1 MATRQADRVG
11 NVPGYWSDAK
21 GSVAMKTRHSRA
33 ARPKPRKQLT
43 ATPRRLSSVV
53 KQLDQRTH
61 ELTEAQKH
69 LFEALERQ
77 AATDEV
83 LRVIASSAGE
93 LAPVFE
99 AILANGTRLCEAQ
112 FGNLYLCEAG
122 EFRMVATHNVPP
134 AFADARRRRPLRPIP
149 GGNVSK
155 AIKTK
160 RPVQLVDA
168 AATQAYAERHPAT
181 VEAVELGG
189 IRTHLTV
196 PMLKNDEAIGT
207 INIFRQEVR
216 PFTDKQIA
224 LVTNFAN
231 QAMIAIEN
239 TRLLKELRQRTDD
252 LSEALEQQTATAN
265 VLEVIS
271 RSAFDLQPVFE
282 TVAES
287 AVKLSGAER
296 AFIFRFDGELLRM
309 VAAYNASP
317 EFREWVAQHPVRP
330 GRHSGSA
337 RAALERRTIHIEDV
351 RLDPDYSSGAKDVE
365 DIRTILGVPIL
376 KGDDLLGVIII
387 YRFEV
392 KPFTDKQIALIET
405 FADQAAIAIARREN
419 EARLARSNA
428 MLERERENKLMNVRA
443 VLASVAHEVKQPLA
457 AITVSAN
464 AALRYLAMTPPAYD
478 EARAG
483 LDRIQNG
490 IRRTS
495 EVIDSVRALFGK
507 VDQKLQPVDIN
518 EIILGVL
525 ESLEAEMKDD
535 KVTIH
540 PELAAELPLIHG
552 HRGQLREVIVNL
564 VNNALEAMH
573 TVTNRGR
580 VLRVRTEVRGR
591 DLIAIA
597 VQELG
602 TRN

>member
-1 MATRQADRVG
+1 MRRRSRAGPERAKSRRRKTITQNRRGGQKATRQHDPSAADHKAQT
-11 NVPGYWSDAK
+11 D
-21 GSVAMKTRHSRA
+21 VA
-33 ARPKPRKQLT
+33 QLT
-43 ATPRRLSSVV
+43 RER
-53 KQLDQRTH
+53 D
-61 ELTEAQKH
+61 
-69 LFEALERQ
+69 EALEREK
-77 AATDEV
+77 ATAEV
-83 LRVIASSAGE
+83 LRVISSSPGE
-93 LAPVFE
+93 LAPVFD
-99 AILANGTRLCEAQ
+99 AILANGTQLCEAQ

-149 GGNVSK
+149 GGNVSE

-168 AATQAYAERHPAT
+168 VATQAYAERHPAT

-189 IRTHLTV
+189 IRTHLSV

-231 QAMIAIEN
+231 QAMIAIES

-252 LSEALEQQTATAN
+252 LSEALEQQTATAD
-265 VLEVIS
+265 VLKVIS
-271 RSAFDLQPVFE
+271 RSAFDLRPVFE

-287 AVKLSGAER
+287 AVKLCGAER
-296 AFIFRFDGELLRM
+296 AFIFRFDGELLWM
-309 VAAYNASP
+309 VAAYKAPP

-351 RLDPDYSSGAKDVE
+351 RLDPDYSYGAKDVE

-443 VLASVAHEVKQPLA
+443 VLASVAHEVKQPLG
-457 AITVSAN
+457 AITISAN

-478 EARAG
+478 EAKAG

-490 IRRTS
+490 VRRTN

-507 VDQKLQPVDIN
+507 VDQKLQPVDMN

-525 ESLEAEMKDD
+525 ESLEADMKDD

-540 PELAAELPLIHG
+540 PELAAELPLIDG

-573 TVTNRGR
+573 TVTDRGR

-591 DLIAIA
+591 DEISQCKTRD
-597 VQELG
+597 QELIQNYW
-602 TRN
+602 TAYLARS

>member
-1 MATRQADRVG
+1 LA
-11 NVPGYWSDAK
+11 P
-21 GSVAMKTRHSRA
+21 
-33 ARPKPRKQLT
+33 
-43 ATPRRLSSVV
+43 
-53 KQLDQRTH
+53 
-61 ELTEAQKH
+61 
-69 LFEALERQ
+69 
-77 AATDEV
+77 
-83 LRVIASSAGE
+83 GE
-93 LAPVFE
+93 LAPVFD

-149 GGNVSK
+149 GGNVSE

-168 AATQAYAERHPAT
+168 AATQAYTERHPAT

-189 IRTHLTV
+189 IRTHLSV

-231 QAMIAIEN
+231 QAMIAIES

-252 LSEALEQQTATAN
+252 LSEALEQQTATAD
-265 VLEVIS
+265 VLKVIS
-271 RSAFDLQPVFE
+271 RSAFDLRPVFE

-287 AVKLSGAER
+287 AVKLCGAER

-309 VAAYNASP
+309 VAAYKAPP

-351 RLDPDYSSGAKDVE
+351 RLDPDYSYGAKDVE

-376 KGDDLLGVIII
+376 KGDDLLCVIII

-428 MLERERENKLMNVRA
+428 RLERERENKLMNVRA
-443 VLASVAHEVKQPLA
+443 VLASVAHEVKQPLG
-457 AITVSAN
+457 AITISAN
-464 AALRYLAMTPPAYD
+464 TALRYLAMTPPAYD
-478 EARAG
+478 EAKAG

-490 IRRTS
+490 VRRTN

-507 VDQKLQPVDIN
+507 VDQKLQPVDMN

-525 ESLEAEMKDD
+525 ESLEADMKDD

-540 PELAAELPLIHG
+540 PELAAELPLIDG

-573 TVTNRGR
+573 TVTDRGR

-591 DLIAIA
+591 DEIAIG
-597 VQELG
+597 VQDSGPGIDPKLLDSIFGAFVTTKAHGSGLG
-602 TRN
+602 LAICRTIIEGHGGQLFASSDGKSGALFQFVLPIRANGEGYRSH

>member
-1 MATRQADRVG
+1 M
-11 NVPGYWSDAK
+11 Y
-21 GSVAMKTRHSRA
+21 
-33 ARPKPRKQLT
+33 
-43 ATPRRLSSVV
+43 
-53 KQLDQRTH
+53 
-61 ELTEAQKH
+61 
-69 LFEALERQ
+69 
-77 AATDEV
+77 
-83 LRVIASSAGE
+83 
-93 LAPVFE
+93 
-99 AILANGTRLCEAQ
+99 
-112 FGNLYLCEAG
+112 
-122 EFRMVATHNVPP
+122 PP
-134 AFADARRRRPLRPIP
+134 AFADARRRHPLRPIP
-149 GGNVSK
+149 GGNLSE

-196 PMLKNDEAIGT
+196 PMFKNDEPIGT
-207 INIFRQEVR
+207 INIFRQEVC

-224 LVTNFAN
+224 LLTNFAN
-231 QAMIAIEN
+231 QAVIAIEN
-239 TRLLKELRQRTDD
+239 TRLLNELRES
-252 LSEALEQQTATAN
+252 LLQQTATAD
-265 VLEVIS
+265 VLKVIS

-287 AVKLSGAER
+287 AVKLCGAER

-317 EFREWVAQHPVRP
+317 EFREWVAQHPVQP

-337 RAALERRTIHIEDV
+337 RAALEHRTIHIEDV
-351 RLDPDYSSGAKDVE
+351 RLDPDYSCGAKDVE

-376 KGDDLLGVIII
+376 KDDDLLGVIII

-428 MLERERENKLMNVRA
+428 MLEHERENKLMNVRA

-457 AITVSAN
+457 AITISAN

-478 EARAG
+478 EAGAG
-483 LDRIQNG
+483 LVRIQNG
-490 IRRTS
+490 VRRTS

-507 VDQKLQPVDIN
+507 VDQKLQPVDMN

-540 PELAAELPLIHG
+540 PELAAELPLIDG

-573 TVTNRGR
+573 TVTDRGR

-591 DLIAIA
+591 DEIA
-597 VQELG
+597 VAVQDSGPGIDPKLLDSIFGAFVTTKAHGSGLG
-602 TRN
+602 LAICRMIIEGHGGQLLASSDGKSGALFQFVLPIRANGEGHRSH